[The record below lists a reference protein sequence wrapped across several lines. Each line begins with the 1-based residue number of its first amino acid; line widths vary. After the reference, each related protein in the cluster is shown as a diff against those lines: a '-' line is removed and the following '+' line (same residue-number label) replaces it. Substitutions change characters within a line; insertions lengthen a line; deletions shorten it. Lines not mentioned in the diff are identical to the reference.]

1 MEFSICRQPLGLKVA
16 SGGSTFFLLL
26 FELEETLMKT
36 ACLLFITLFMTAGA
50 SSLASAGEP
59 NPDAFTGGQK
69 SEKSKA
75 MPGNDCGPEA
85 SQEVSGPDAATLA
98 E

>member
-1 MEFSICRQPLGLKVA
+1 
-16 SGGSTFFLLL
+16 
-26 FELEETLMKT
+26 MKT
-36 ACLLFITLFMTAGA
+36 ARLLFIILFMTAGA
-50 SSLASAGEP
+50 SSLAWAGEP
-59 NPDAFTGGQK
+59 NPDALTGGQK

-85 SQEVSGPDAATLA
+85 SQEVSRPDAATLA